1 MNLPAESLITH
12 TVAQMSA
19 RLAER
24 IPGEDVRQ
32 LRSGLLYTGNI
43 QDAFPRRLL
52 LDTRLS
58 PLDKVAWMM
67 IRLCAQQ
74 NQGAVFPT
82 YDELQ
87 LQLASPGKGKAS
99 RETVSRVLLMLRLTG
114 WLSLCKR
121 VRDERGRVRGNVY
134 AQNDEPLTCRDAE
147 SLDPHWLDTVA
158 EACRSQNR
166 TVSGTAWSV
175 LAEIKADPQMRHRH
189 SHITLI
195 EQRLASVQ
203 TPQQM
208 ADRQREI
215 LSSQPS
221 QRRGSETEPGHFTPS
236 SDAELSPSQ
245 GLVAQGSE
253 TELSLKSDTYGN
265 DAGVREPNC
274 YVRAFTQRENKKT
287 YVTPQTKVTLPVSLL
302 EHLSA
307 EDQTML
313 TQQLQALP
321 EVAAGQVLAGLDTA
335 LAAGK
340 VSNPVGWL
348 LAVMKRAREGALF
361 SPRRAP
367 GRADAPATT
376 PNTKRPAPVP
386 PQAALR
392 TSSPD
397 YVSRVVAEIRR
408 NMAAGR
414 VS

>member
-1 MNLPAESLITH
+1 MNLPAESLIAH
-12 TVAQMSA
+12 TVAQMNA

-52 LDTRLS
+52 LDPRLS

-67 IRLCAQQ
+67 IRLYAQQ

-134 AQNDEPLTCRDAE
+134 AQHDEPLTCRDAE
-147 SLDPHWLDTVA
+147 ALDPHWLDTA
-158 EACRSQNR
+158 AAACRSKNR
-166 TVSGTAWSV
+166 TVSSAAWSV

-189 SHITLI
+189 SHITLM
-195 EQRLASVQ
+195 EQRLASAQ
-203 TPQQM
+203 TPLQL

-215 LSSQPS
+215 LSTQPS
-221 QRRGSETEPGHFTPS
+221 QRRSTETGLSQFTPG
-236 SDAELSPSQ
+236 SDTELSPSQ
-245 GLVAQGSE
+245 GTVAQGSE
-253 TELSLKSDTYGN
+253 TELSLESESYEN
-265 DAGVREPNC
+265 DVGVREPNR
-274 YVRAFTQRENKKT
+274 YVRTFIQSENKKT
-287 YVTPQTKVTLPVSLL
+287 YVTPQAKATLPVSLL
-302 EHLSA
+302 EQLSA
-307 EDQTML
+307 EDVTML

-321 EVAAGQVLAGLDTA
+321 GGAAAQVLAGLDTA

-361 SPRRAP
+361 SPRQAS
-367 GRADAPATT
+367 GRADTPVAAAT
-376 PNTKRPAPVP
+376 RPVP
-386 PQAALR
+386 PQAPLR
-392 TSSPD
+392 ASSPD
-397 YVSRVVAEIRR
+397 HVSRVVAEIRR
-408 NMAAGR
+408 SMAAGR
-414 VS
+414 AS